1 MERDD
6 SGRMACP
13 AGVVAPWGVL
23 ARKMKMSDY
32 EVLKKAGHSPA
43 KAFEIALDA
52 KRGCKDAAR
61 WIEILRKQT
70 PENLPGKA

>member
-1 MERDD
+1 
-6 SGRMACP
+6 
-13 AGVVAPWGVL
+13 
-23 ARKMKMSDY
+23 MKMSDY

-61 WIEILRKQT
+61 WIEILRKHT
-70 PENLPGKA
+70 AESLPGKA